1 VGDGNYYC
9 YLCCS
14 WGVIHIRIMKL
25 PHFPAISGAK
35 RSRVITK
42 HFTNC
47 SMFVPRNEFAMLTWL
62 IYQSEVDNSFT
73 YNTHLLRKFS
83 ASVKYANE
91 EYGGKKVNTSLY
103 SIRSCFKALT
113 KNGLL
118 LPTSDEK
125 VFIVSPMLSYRP
137 EYVRPKEYGEFVGEY
152 HGLSVSGVVDFTARY
167 MNFIN
172 VKLKKK
178 KL

>member
-1 VGDGNYYC
+1 
-9 YLCCS
+9 
-14 WGVIHIRIMKL
+14 MKLESL
-25 PHFPAISGAK
+25 PHFPALSGEK

-47 SMFVPRNEFAMLTWL
+47 SMFLPRNELAVLTWL

-73 YNTHLLRKFS
+73 YSTHLCRKFS
-83 ASVKYANE
+83 ASVKYASQQ
-91 EYGGKKVNTSLY
+91 YGGKKVNTSLY
-103 SIRSCFKALT
+103 SIRSCFKALI

-125 VFIVSPMLSYRP
+125 VFIISPMLSYRP
-137 EYVRPKEYGEFVGEY
+137 EYVRPKDYGTIEYVYSTLVVGKVAEFSDG
-152 HGLSVSGVVDFTARY
+152 Y
-167 MNFIN
+167 MAL
-172 VKLKKK
+172 VASKLKKK